1 MAIYQK
7 FGLSFA
13 LALTLH
19 LTLLGLFWLNVGS
32 ESELIKQKPLPEIIK
47 ASILDDEKI
56 QQEAQRLKAKEES
69 LRVTRQKQQ
78 RDLENKRK
86 KEQNLLRDAKKKRQ
100 QEEQK
105 IKALAKKRKDQALK
119 EQQKRAAIKKQ
130 KALETARLAKIK
142 KQKALKT
149 ARLNE
154 IKAQKAAE
162 KKRLDNQR
170 KAADKQRELA
180 RQAEQKKQ
188 QALLKKQQ
196 QAEAA
201 EKAARLKRQADAA
214 KAQQAQDRQATLSA
228 TAAIQHKVDDRW
240 IRPLSSVKGLN
251 CTIRVK
257 LLSSGDVMDVQVIR
271 GSGDEIFDRSAEN
284 AVRKASPLPVPKS
297 RALFNKHFR
306 IFTFNF
312 NPE

>member
-1 MAIYQK
+1 MTIYQK

-19 LTLLGLFWLNVGS
+19 LTLLGLFGLNVGS
-32 ESELIKQKPLPEIIK
+32 ESELIKQRPLPEIIK

-56 QQEAQRLKAKEES
+56 QQEAHRLKAKEES
-69 LRVTRQKQQ
+69 QRVARQKQQ

-86 KEQNLLRDAKKKRQ
+86 KEQNLLSDAKKKRQ

-130 KALETARLAKIK
+130 KTLEA
-142 KQKALKT
+142 
-149 ARLNE
+149 ARLNK

-162 KKRLDNQR
+162 KKRLDDQR

-201 EKAARLKRQADAA
+201 EKAARLKRQAEAA

-228 TAAIQHKVDDRW
+228 TAAIQQKVNDRW
-240 IRPLSSVKGLN
+240 IRPLSSLKGLN

-271 GSGDEIFDRSAEN
+271 GSGDGIFDRSAEN

-306 IFTFNF
+306 IFSFNF